1 MIQKAI
7 VFDMDGVLFDTER
20 LFMEAGTQLMK
31 ERGIENA
38 ERAVMGCIGLN
49 LRDTKALFLQV
60 CGQDFPF
67 EEYHRKC
74 GNLVKEKIEKNGLP
88 LKTGVRELLTYL
100 KEADY
105 RIALASS
112 TAQSGV
118 CRHLDRAGLREY
130 FEVVI
135 GGDMIE
141 HGKPEPDIYLK
152 ACENLGVNPKEA
164 YAIED
169 SANGIRSAHAAG
181 LKTIMVPDLIAPT
194 PELESLLYAKYDSLL
209 DVREMLM
216 IQDGLIKE
224 PVRISL
230 EGLCNTRDL
239 GGYCTKDGRTIK
251 PHKLIRSGALAE
263 ATEADKETL
272 LKEYELTTIIDFR
285 TNAEQKMKP
294 DPQLVG
300 ITYVSHPIL
309 EEETMGITREKE
321 AENGNDMIRNVISTL
336 HENGGT
342 PLAYMQNMYKNLITN
357 PFSRERY
364 AKFLDI
370 LLQQKEGAV
379 LWHCTAGKDRVGV
392 ATILLLSALDIPKEQ
407 ILADYV
413 KINEFGK
420 EDVEAL
426 MRAVTVGMDLST
438 KEGQATAAAVKL
450 LFTVD
455 RSYAESVFA
464 VMEEECGSVDAFL
477 EQEMGLTVEKREA
490 LKEKYL
496 V

>member
-1 MIQKAI
+1 MLKAV

-20 LFMEAGTQLMK
+20 LFMEAGTQLLMEK
-31 ERGIENA
+31 GIENA
-38 ERAVMGCIGLN
+38 GEAVMGCIGLN
-49 LRDTKALFLQV
+49 MRDTKALFLKV
-60 CGQDFPF
+60 CGEDFPF
-67 EEYHRKC
+67 EEYHKKC
-74 GNLVKEKIEKNGLP
+74 GTLVKDRIIKEGLP
-88 LKTGVRELLTYL
+88 IKRGARELLIYL
-100 KEADY
+100 KESDY

-112 TAQSGV
+112 TSQKGI
-118 CRHLDRAGLREY
+118 RKHLEAADMEEF
-130 FEVVI
+130 FEVII

-141 HGKPEPDIYLK
+141 HGKPEPEIYLK
-152 ACENLGVNPKEA
+152 ACEALGAEPGEA

-169 SANGIRSAHAAG
+169 SANGIRSAHGAG

-209 DVREMLM
+209 DVKEMLL
-216 IQDGLIKE
+216 IQDGVIKE
-224 PVRISL
+224 PVRIPL

-239 GGYCTKDGRTIK
+239 GGYRAKDGRIIK
-251 PHKLIRSGALAE
+251 PHKLIRSGMLEA
-263 ATEADKETL
+263 ATEADRKTL
-272 LKEYELTTIIDFR
+272 LDEYELTTIIDFR

-294 DPQLVG
+294 DPVLAG

-321 AENGNDMIRNVISTL
+321 AESGNDMIRNVISTL
-336 HENGGT
+336 QDNGGT
-342 PLAYMQNMYKNLITN
+342 PLSYMQNMYRNLITN

-364 AKFLDI
+364 ARFFDI
-370 LLQQKEGAV
+370 LLAQKEGAV

-392 ATILLLSALDIPKEQ
+392 ATILLLSALGIPREQ
-407 ILADYV
+407 ILADYL

-420 EDVEAL
+420 EDVDHL
-426 MRAVTVGMDLST
+426 MRAVTAGMDMST

-455 RSYAESVFA
+455 RSYAESVFG
-464 VMEEECGSVDAFL
+464 VMEEECGSVEAFL
-477 EQEMGLTVEKREA
+477 EQKMGLTVEKREA

>member
-1 MIQKAI
+1 MQKAV

-20 LFMEAGTQLMK
+20 LFMEAGTQLLT
-31 ERGIENA
+31 EEGIENA
-38 ERAVMGCIGLN
+38 DEAVMGCIGLN
-49 LRDTKALFLQV
+49 IRDTKALFLKV
-60 CGQDFPF
+60 CGEDFPF
-67 EEYHRKC
+67 EEYHEKC
-74 GNLVKEKIEKNGLP
+74 GDRVKDKVEKEGLP
-88 LKTGVRELLTYL
+88 LKRGVRELLAYL
-100 KEADY
+100 KETGY

-112 TAQSGV
+112 TSRSGV
-118 CRHLDRAGLREY
+118 LKHLDRAGLREY
-130 FEVVI
+130 FNVVI

-141 HGKPEPDIYLK
+141 HGKPEPDIYIK
-152 ACENLGVNPKEA
+152 ACEELGVEPGEA

-169 SANGIRSAHAAG
+169 SANGIRSAHGAG
-181 LKTIMVPDLIAPT
+181 LKTIMVPDLIVPT
-194 PELESLLYAKYDSLL
+194 PELENLLYAKYDSLL
-209 DVREMLM
+209 DVKEMLL
-216 IQDGLIKE
+216 IQDGVIKE
-224 PVRISL
+224 PVRIPL

-239 GGYCTKDGRTIK
+239 GGYRARDGRVIK
-251 PHKLIRSGALAE
+251 PHKLIRSGMLEA
-263 ATEADKETL
+263 ATETDRKTL
-272 LKEYELTTIIDFR
+272 LDEYELTTIIDFR

-294 DPQLVG
+294 DPRLEG

-321 AENGNDMIRNVISTL
+321 AESGNNMIRNVISTL
-336 HENGGT
+336 QDNGGT

-364 AKFLDI
+364 ARFFDI
-370 LLQQKEGAV
+370 LLAQKEGAV

-407 ILADYV
+407 ILADYL

-420 EDVEAL
+420 EDVDHL
-426 MRAVTVGMDLST
+426 MRAVTAGMDMST

-455 RSYAESVFA
+455 RFYAESVFA

-477 EQEMGLTVEKREA
+477 EQEMGLTKEKREA

-496 V
+496 Q

>member
-1 MIQKAI
+1 MQKAV

-20 LFMEAGTQLMK
+20 LFMEAGTQLLMEK
-31 ERGIENA
+31 GIENA
-38 ERAVMGCIGLN
+38 DEAVMGCIGLN
-49 LRDTKALFLQV
+49 MRDTRALFLKV
-60 CGQDFPF
+60 CGEDFPF
-67 EEYHRKC
+67 EEYHKKC
-74 GNLVKEKIEKNGLP
+74 GARVKDIIEKEGLP
-88 LKTGVRELLTYL
+88 LKTGVRELLGYL
-100 KEADY
+100 KEAGY

-112 TAQSGV
+112 TSQSGV
-118 CRHLDRAGLREY
+118 LKHLDRAELHEY

-141 HGKPEPDIYLK
+141 HGKPEPDIYLR
-152 ACENLGVNPKEA
+152 ACEELGVTPEKTF
-164 YAIED
+164 AIED

-209 DVREMLM
+209 DVKEMLM

-224 PVRISL
+224 PRRIPL
-230 EGLCNTRDL
+230 EQLCNTRDL
-239 GGYCTKDGRTIK
+239 GGYRTKDGRVIR
-251 PHKLIRSGALAE
+251 PRKLIRSGMLAE
-263 ATEADKETL
+263 ATEADKEIL
-272 LKEYELTTIIDFR
+272 LQEYELTTIIDFR

-294 DPQLVG
+294 DPKLAG

-321 AENGNDMIRNVISTL
+321 AESGNDMIHNVISTL
-336 HENGGT
+336 HDNGGT

-364 AKFLDI
+364 ARFFDI
-370 LLQQKEGAV
+370 LLAQKEGAV

-392 ATILLLSALDIPKEQ
+392 ATILLLSALDIPREQ

-420 EDVEAL
+420 EDVENL
-426 MRAVTVGMDLST
+426 MRAVTAGMDMSAR
-438 KEGQATAAAVKL
+438 EGRATAAAVKL

-455 RSYAESVFA
+455 RAYAETVFA

-477 EQEMGLTVEKREA
+477 EEKMGLTQEKRVA

>member
-1 MIQKAI
+1 MQKAI

-20 LFMEAGTQLMK
+20 LFMEAGTQLVK
-31 ERGIENA
+31 ESGIENA
-38 ERAVMGCIGLN
+38 DEAVMGCIGLN
-49 LRDTKALFLQV
+49 IRDTKALFLKV
-60 CGQDFPF
+60 CGEGFPF
-67 EEYHRKC
+67 EEYHKKC
-74 GNLVKEKIEKNGLP
+74 GDRVKDKIEKEGLP
-88 LKTGVRELLTYL
+88 LKRGVRELLAYL
-100 KEADY
+100 KEAGY

-112 TAQSGV
+112 TSRSGV
-118 CRHLDRAGLREY
+118 YKHLDRTGLREY
-130 FEVVI
+130 FNIVI

-152 ACENLGVNPKEA
+152 ACEELGVTPEET

-169 SANGIRSAHAAG
+169 SVNGIRSAHGAG

-194 PELESLLYAKYDSLL
+194 PELEKLLYAKYDSLL
-209 DVREMLM
+209 DVKEMLQ
-216 IQDGLIKE
+216 IQDGVIKE
-224 PVRISL
+224 PVRIPL
-230 EGLCNTRDL
+230 EGLSNTRDL
-239 GGYCTKDGRTIK
+239 GGYRAKDGRVVKT
-251 PHKLIRSGALAE
+251 HKLIRSGMLAE
-263 ATEADKETL
+263 ATEADRETL
-272 LKEYELTTIIDFR
+272 LKEYNLTTIIDFR
-285 TNAEQKMKP
+285 TNAEQKMQP
-294 DPQLVG
+294 DPTLAG

-321 AENGNDMIRNVISTL
+321 AESGNDMIRNVISTL
-336 HENGGT
+336 QQNGGT

-364 AKFLDI
+364 ARFFDI
-370 LLQQKEGAV
+370 LLEQKEGAV

-392 ATILLLSALDIPKEQ
+392 ATILLLAALDIPKGQ
-407 ILADYV
+407 ILADYI

-426 MRAVTVGMDLST
+426 MRAVTAGMDLTT

-477 EQEMGLTVEKREA
+477 EQKMGLTVEKREA

-496 V
+496 Q

>member
-1 MIQKAI
+1 MQKAI

-20 LFMEAGTQLMK
+20 LFLEAGTQLLK
-31 ERGIENA
+31 ESGIENA
-38 ERAVMGCIGLN
+38 GEAMMGCIGLN
-49 LRDTKALFLQV
+49 TRDTKALFLKV
-60 CGQDFPF
+60 CGEDFPF
-67 EEYHRKC
+67 EEYQKKC
-74 GNLVKEKIEKNGLP
+74 GSLVKDKIIKEGLP
-88 LKTGVRELLTYL
+88 LKRGVRELLAYL
-100 KEADY
+100 KEAGY

-112 TAQSGV
+112 TSQKGI
-118 CRHLDRAGLREY
+118 RKHLEVAGLEEY
-130 FEVVI
+130 FAVVI

-141 HGKPEPDIYLK
+141 HGKPEPDIYLR
-152 ACENLGVNPKEA
+152 ACGELGVNPEEA
-164 YAIED
+164 FAIED
-169 SANGIRSAHAAG
+169 SANGIRSAHGAG

-194 PELESLLYAKYDSLL
+194 PELKSLLYAKYDSLL
-209 DVREMLM
+209 DVKEMLM
-216 IQDGLIKE
+216 IQDGVIKE
-224 PVRISL
+224 PVRIPL

-239 GGYCTKDGRTIK
+239 AGYRAKDGRVIK

-263 ATEADKETL
+263 ATETDREIL
-272 LKEYELTTIIDFR
+272 LNEYELTTIIDFR

-294 DPQLVG
+294 NPELPG

-321 AENGNDMIRNVISTL
+321 AESGNDMIRNVISTL
-336 HENGGT
+336 HQKGGT

-364 AKFLDI
+364 ARFFD
-370 LLQQKEGAV
+370 LLLGQESGAV

-392 ATILLLSALDIPKEQ
+392 ATLLLLSALDIPREQ

-426 MRAVTVGMDLST
+426 MRAVTAGMDMST
-438 KEGQATAAAVKL
+438 REGQATAAAVKL

-477 EQEMGLTVEKREA
+477 EQKMELTSEKRDA
-490 LKEKYL
+490 LKEKFL
-496 V
+496 Q